1 MKKNKKKKYII
12 TSLAWISLL
21 ILWYLATKLN
31 WVNTVLCP
39 SPQKVLLT
47 FILLC
52 KHGYAGI
59 PLWKHLMITLSRL
72 FIALILAIVTGIPL
86 GLASGSIPTFY
97 DFIDS
102 FIQFYRPIPPL
113 AYYSLLILWM
123 GIGES
128 PKIVLLY
135 LAALAPIYL
144 ASVSAIK
151 NVSNKYI
158 ESAEMIGLS
167 KKQIFI
173 KVLLPAAL
181 PEIFTG
187 IRSGVGFAYT
197 TLVSAEMIAATDGI
211 GWMII
216 NASKYLNS
224 SVMFVGIIILGI
236 TGIALDV
243 ILRELEKHIIFWK
256 GNL

>member
-1 MKKNKKKKYII
+1 M
-12 TSLAWISLL
+12 L
-21 ILWYLATKLN
+21 
-31 WVNTVLCP
+31 
-39 SPQKVLLT
+39 
-47 FILLC
+47 
-52 KHGYAGI
+52 
-59 PLWKHLMITLSRL
+59 
-72 FIALILAIVTGIPL
+72 
-86 GLASGSIPTFY
+86 
-97 DFIDS
+97 
-102 FIQFYRPIPPL
+102 
-113 AYYSLLILWM
+113 
-123 GIGES
+123 
-128 PKIVLLY
+128 
-135 LAALAPIYL
+135 
-144 ASVSAIK
+144 
-151 NVSNKYI
+151 
-158 ESAEMIGLS
+158 GLS